1 MNYDDVHF
9 NRALF
14 LVKVKQWFRAS
25 MTMCLMGFYDMLWT
39 FTIVGGIIKRYSY
52 FMVPYIV
59 AENPGIKPNDA
70 ITLSRKMMNGH
81 KWECFKFE
89 MSFLGWTI
97 LGMLTFSLSEIFYSN
112 PYKIAAFTEYYA
124 ELRRLAK
131 ENQIPNADLLNDTYL
146 FEVPEEAVLKQAY
159 EDVLKMREETF
170 EIQGEISKVR
180 RFFAVVFGIT
190 FGNSEMERNFEAYQ
204 SRKIRSYY
212 ARKEQDGQS
221 YPTRLSAIPEQQ
233 KRSWAGSL
241 NCTRCYSV
249 WSIVWIFF
257 AMSFVGWI
265 WEVSIHL
272 VADGVFVNRG
282 VLHGP
287 WLPIYGMGSVLILVL
302 LNKFRKNPALE
313 FVMAIVLCGC
323 VEYFTAFFLETTH
336 GGTKWW
342 DYSGYFLNLH
352 GRICAEG
359 LLVFG
364 VGGMAI
370 VYFLAPFLDGIFR
383 RIPYK
388 KLAITGAVLLFVFMA
403 DSIYSSK
410 HPNVGKGITDYE
422 SGSVRNEKQVVLG
435 YMPQEYIG

>member
-1 MNYDDVHF
+1 
-9 NRALF
+9 
-14 LVKVKQWFRAS
+14 
-25 MTMCLMGFYDMLWT
+25 
-39 FTIVGGIIKRYSY
+39 
-52 FMVPYIV
+52 
-59 AENPGIKPNDA
+59 
-70 ITLSRKMMNGH
+70 
-81 KWECFKFE
+81 
-89 MSFLGWTI
+89 
-97 LGMLTFSLSEIFYSN
+97 MLTFSLSEIFYSN

-241 NCTRCYSV
+241 NCTRCYSI

>member
-1 MNYDDVHF
+1 M
-9 NRALF
+9 
-14 LVKVKQWFRAS
+14 
-25 MTMCLMGFYDMLWT
+25 
-39 FTIVGGIIKRYSY
+39 
-52 FMVPYIV
+52 
-59 AENPGIKPNDA
+59 
-70 ITLSRKMMNGH
+70 
-81 KWECFKFE
+81 
-89 MSFLGWTI
+89 
-97 LGMLTFSLSEIFYSN
+97 
-112 PYKIAAFTEYYA
+112 
-124 ELRRLAK
+124 
-131 ENQIPNADLLNDTYL
+131 
-146 FEVPEEAVLKQAY
+146 LKQAY

-241 NCTRCYSV
+241 NCTRCYSI

-265 WEVSIHL
+265 WE
-272 VADGVFVNRG
+272 
-282 VLHGP
+282 
-287 WLPIYGMGSVLILVL
+287 
-302 LNKFRKNPALE
+302 
-313 FVMAIVLCGC
+313 
-323 VEYFTAFFLETTH
+323 
-336 GGTKWW
+336 
-342 DYSGYFLNLH
+342 
-352 GRICAEG
+352 
-359 LLVFG
+359 
-364 VGGMAI
+364 
-370 VYFLAPFLDGIFR
+370 
-383 RIPYK
+383 
-388 KLAITGAVLLFVFMA
+388 VLLFVFMA